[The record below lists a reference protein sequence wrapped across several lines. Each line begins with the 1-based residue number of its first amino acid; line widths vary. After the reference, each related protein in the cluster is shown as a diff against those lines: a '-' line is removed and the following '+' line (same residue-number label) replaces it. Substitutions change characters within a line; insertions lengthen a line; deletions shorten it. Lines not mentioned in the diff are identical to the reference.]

1 MRPFHV
7 ATPEP
12 LPPPDRALGRLGP
25 FLLSLARTQGAWP
38 PQLPQVVRRVADDA
52 ATLDASTSTSTNTEQ
67 AFEAGVLLADV
78 MADTGVD
85 LVLATGSRDQIAG
98 IVAAAAILN
107 LEPVAAVGTTSAGN
121 DWVALTVGVRDGLRV
136 AGPYLGDP
144 SKLLSDVGSLGLA
157 RLTGLLAQ
165 SAVRRTPVLLDGS
178 PLVCAAALIAERV
191 APGGNQWW
199 LAGQAPPNP
208 AAAGA
213 LADLALVP
221 LLALDLALPIGADLA
236 LAVLTQAVDLVQ

>member
-52 ATLDASTSTSTNTEQ
+52 ATFDASTGTEQ
-67 AFEAGVLLADV
+67 AFEAGVLLADE

-85 LVLATGSRDQIAG
+85 LVLATGLRDQIAG
-98 IVAAAAILN
+98 IVAAAAILD

-121 DWVALTVGVRDGLRV
+121 DWVALTVGVRDGLRI
-136 AGPYLGDP
+136 ARPYLGDP
-144 SKLLSDVGSLGLA
+144 STLLSDVGSLGLA